1 MVYDD
6 GQVCFAPVSCRYG
19 RLSQNG
25 ICWSDVCAATLDQL
39 PLIPP
44 ITVRL
49 GRRKPISVADSSYSP
64 IANTFRAFT
73 TFVKYSA
80 IYYEYFVNI
89 SQIFVRVVNS
99 SYICCRT
106 INCSV
111 MAESA
116 KRARFT
122 KVASARVTKIINY
135 LNLLQNCSNRN
146 NYEYDSEDVELMF
159 AEIGKAL
166 QRLLIPTNS
175 ISRRGKAVF
184 PLRNK
189 RLWQSRNLSA
199 SGTSLRP
206 LVV

>member
-1 MVYDD
+1 MVN
-6 GQVCFAPVSCRYG
+6 S
-19 RLSQNG
+19 
-25 ICWSDVCAATLDQL
+25 TLL
-39 PLIPP
+39 LIPSML
-44 ITVRL
+44 TQH
-49 GRRKPISVADSSYSP
+49 KPYSV
-64 IANTFRAFT
+64 FT

-80 IYYEYFVNI
+80 IFNEYRVNI
-89 SQIFVRVVNS
+89 ARIFVSVVNS

-159 AEIGKAL
+159 AEIGKVLRDAKAAYSNEL
-166 QRLLIPTNS
+166 YKQT
-175 ISRRGKAVF
+175 GKGGF
-184 PLRNK
+184 SFK
-189 RLWQSRNLSA
+189 K
-199 SGTSLRP
+199 
-206 LVV
+206 